1 MKLTVETAKYSTSVN
16 LNGESNPAQ
25 MYTKDLSRIAIVKR
39 MKLWDTV
46 GKQIQLWLGSEEI
59 YW

>member
-39 MKLWDTV
+39 MKL
-46 GKQIQLWLGSEEI
+46 
-59 YW
+59 